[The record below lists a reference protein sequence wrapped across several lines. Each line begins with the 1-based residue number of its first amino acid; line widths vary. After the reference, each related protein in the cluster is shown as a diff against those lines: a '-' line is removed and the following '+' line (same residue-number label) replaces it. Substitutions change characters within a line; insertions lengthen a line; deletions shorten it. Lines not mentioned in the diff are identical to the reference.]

1 MKDIANFQELIDAAA
16 AEGTLPDGW
25 VFRTAGRSSAL
36 DCAFVA
42 TDSSEDVDL
51 DQIEVDGE
59 ELPVVLHER
68 GMVRWIDS
76 ATLED
81 VVSLRL
87 EKTGERDLEDI
98 ARAVD
103 YYLENDDF
111 MD

>member
-1 MKDIANFQELIDAAA
+1 MKDIQNFQDLVDAAA
-16 AEGTLPDGW
+16 IGGTLPQGW
-25 VFRTAGRSSAL
+25 IFRTAAHASAL

-42 TDSSEDVDL
+42 TESREDVDL
-51 DQIEVDGE
+51 DQVEVDGE
-59 ELPVVLHER
+59 QMPLVLHER

-81 VVSLRL
+81 VVSLRE
-87 EKTGERDLEDI
+87 EKTGKRDLEDI
-98 ARAVD
+98 AAAVE

>member
-1 MKDIANFQELIDAAA
+1 MKDIKNFQDLVDAAP
-16 AEGTLPDGW
+16 AEGTLPHGW
-25 VFRTAGRSSAL
+25 IFRTAGRESAF

-68 GMVRWIDS
+68 GMARWIDS

-81 VVSLRL
+81 VVSLRV
-87 EKTGERDLEDI
+87 EKTGKRDLEDI

-103 YYLENDDF
+103 YYLDNDDF
-111 MD
+111 MV